1 MAKPGQPSSNSSD
14 GDRDIARV
22 RTELSNRLESRGVEV
37 FDSDSPLD
45 VVEIMEAVERFE
57 RAVESHGGDL
67 MMDKPPERGDSEP
80 DDPHFLVPKRKPH
93 ETRIKYVE
101 RLAAA
106 TAAARKLE
114 K

>member
-1 MAKPGQPSSNSSD
+1 MAKPTSNSSD

-22 RTELSNRLESRGVEV
+22 RTELANRLETRGVEV

-45 VVEIMEAVERFE
+45 VVELMEAVEQFE

-67 MMDKPPERGDSEP
+67 MMDEPPDGGGSEP

>member
-45 VVEIMEAVERFE
+45 VVEIMEEQDKSDLRLSDEQAVEVR
-57 RAVESHGGDL
+57 R
-67 MMDKPPERGDSEP
+67 
-80 DDPHFLVPKRKPH
+80 
-93 ETRIKYVE
+93 
-101 RLAAA
+101 RLANPS
-106 TAAARKLE
+106 E
-114 K
+114 KTIPAEEVFKRFRSPRT

>member
-45 VVEIMEAVERFE
+45 AVERFE

-67 MMDKPPERGDSEP
+67 MMDEPPERGDSEP